1 MPTKNKIIPDKTPIA
16 PVILITRPMMISL
29 SAILLVSDSRFGNT
43 LKPRAVNQS
52 HSIMQASPC
61 CPRQAASSGSSFVL
75 DCANDRREYG
85 AASASSDRLRDD
97 AADAQITRLRCG
109 GDRRQQ

>member
-29 SAILLVSDSRFGNT
+29 SAKPARARLVV
-43 LKPRAVNQS
+43 LE
-52 HSIMQASPC
+52 H
-61 CPRQAASSGSSFVL
+61 AAPSGSSFVL

-85 AASASSDRLRDD
+85 AASASSDRL
-97 AADAQITRLRCG
+97 
-109 GDRRQQ
+109 